1 MNDSHTMMRCSGK
14 NTVTT
19 ERICWHFLLKL
30 LKFVSSNIIVS
41 QYNVF
46 PYRRYI
52 LFVDYKWTKI
62 KKKFA
67 YLRTN
72 KIVCIYIYILFVKE
86 IHSSL
91 HFSRIKFNHV
101 VSKNACISISNE
113 KNIAFIFSVCQ
124 LIILHMDECNGFS
137 ILLIFTD

>member
-19 ERICWHFLLKL
+19 ERICWHFLFKL

-62 KKKFA
+62 KKNLSIFE
-67 YLRTN
+67 LIRSC
-72 KIVCIYIYILFVKE
+72 VYIYVLFVKE

-113 KNIAFIFSVCQ
+113 KNIASIFFVCQ